1 MMISPAM
8 GSKPTSWWGFH
19 PKKHPETRC
28 LWLSQRDQ
36 DVWLEIPP
44 AKDTFGRI
52 LHQLVD
58 GKHPTYSLWWFIP
71 YSISYHLSYHLFPTG
86 AGFRNHR
93 SWPWGI
99 THPAT
104 TFTFP
109 IINSSCHFTW
119 QELAPLLV
127 PLHHGAEKIKATF
140 QDFGVC
146 IATGLASFGDNVGDL
161 GRYWGDIVAIY
172 DGV

>member
-1 MMISPAM
+1 M
-8 GSKPTSWWGFH
+8 GSPWL
-19 PKKHPETRC
+19 KKSKTLRI
-28 LWLSQRDQ
+28 S
-36 DVWLEIPP
+36 
-44 AKDTFGRI
+44 AKEHGVLTNKYGWIWNTVDGCEI

-71 YSISYHLSYHLFPTG
+71 YSISYHRSYHLFPTG

-93 SWPWGI
+93 SWPWGL
-99 THPAT
+99 TPPAT